1 MYKHICNKNKR
12 VVFSR
17 KKFLKTIKNNVRSD
31 KIVGVNRSV
40 HNKPVEIIS
49 NVGDA
54 RMNNGQ
60 QLKNKKIMTKTRMHR
75 YTVKSNRF

>member
-49 NVGDA
+49 NVVDA

-60 QLKNKKIMTKTRMHR
+60 QLKTKK
-75 YTVKSNRF
+75 S